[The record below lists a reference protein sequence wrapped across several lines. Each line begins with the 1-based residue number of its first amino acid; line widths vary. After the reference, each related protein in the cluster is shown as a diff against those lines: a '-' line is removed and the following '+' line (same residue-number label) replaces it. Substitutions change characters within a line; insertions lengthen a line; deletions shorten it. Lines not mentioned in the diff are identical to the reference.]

1 MLNKWVGMA
10 RLTKHHELKQTQS
23 GIDVCSFSI
32 ACDRDFK
39 NGDEK
44 VTDFINCTAWRHT
57 ATFISKYFSKG
68 SMIIIDGRIST
79 DKYVD
84 KDGNNRTKTEVT
96 VDNAYFGSSKN
107 SGGQGGS
114 DTNSSGQVG
123 SPFVAQSGD
132 DGELPF

>member
-1 MLNKWVGMA
+1 MLNKWIGMG
-10 RLTKHHELKQTQS
+10 RLTKDPELNQTPS
-23 GIDVCSFSI
+23 GVDVCSFSI
-32 ACDRDFK
+32 ACERDFK

-44 VTDFINCTAWRHT
+44 VTDFINCTAWRRT

-84 KDGNNRTKTEVT
+84 RDGNNRTKTEVT
-96 VDNAYFGSSKN
+96 VDTAYFGSSKN
-107 SGGQGGS
+107 SGGQGAS
-114 DTNSSGQVG
+114 DPNSSGQVG
-123 SPFVAQSGD
+123 FPFTAQSGD